1 MRVSPYVMFN
11 GQCREAFKFYE
22 QLLGAKILFSMTFG
36 ESPAKEQMPPETYDL
51 IIHATLSIGDQ
62 LLMASD
68 APHDRYEAPRGVYI
82 SLHLND
88 IAEGERI
95 FKALSERGKVQM
107 PFEKT
112 FWAERF
118 GMCVDRFG
126 VPWMV
131 NCENPK

>member
-11 GQCREAFKFYE
+11 GQCREALKFYE

-68 APHDRYEAPRGVYI
+68 APPDRYEAPRGVYI

-95 FKALSERGKVQM
+95 FRALSEGGKVQM

>member
-1 MRVSPYVMFN
+1 MFN

-68 APHDRYEAPRGVYI
+68 APPDRYEAPRGVYI

>member
-68 APHDRYEAPRGVYI
+68 APPDRYEAPRGVYI

-95 FKALSERGKVQM
+95 FKALSGGGKVQM

>member
-68 APHDRYEAPRGVYI
+68 APPDRYEAPRGVYI

>member
-11 GQCREAFKFYE
+11 GKCREALKFYE

-68 APHDRYEAPRGVYI
+68 APPDRYEAPRGVYI

-95 FKALSERGKVQM
+95 FKALSDGGKVQM